1 MNLAECLRA
10 QIDSSQQIDVNAH
23 FVSYENALMAFLIT
37 ESMVTFRAN
46 KAVRQYNLE
55 LLWYRYYLYSI
66 FTVYYL

>member
-46 KAVRQYNLE
+46 KPVRQYNLE
-55 LLWYRYYLYSI
+55 LL
-66 FTVYYL
+66 